1 MLSRAFSLSTWIVVS
16 WLIGAPPAAAREQRV
31 LETPAL
37 EAPLSPAAVSPLAV
51 EPAVQAP
58 AALAEAAPGLV
69 PAAQPAAAAAEAV
82 APAGPASPS
91 AAASSPEGEQAD
103 GEAAQAGRRRF
114 DNAAAAGDAPDPEA
128 NLFALSRRAS
138 DQQKK
143 AIDRALHRAGHAPIY
158 VDSNVLMY
166 ATNGDP
172 QWLYFFFRA
181 RRVEVVPQVSRESD
195 VASLAAQ
202 GLTVKAK
209 TMAARER
216 RFRRYLG
223 RRLDEV
229 RDPAP
234 SRTEAMADFLRRVQ
248 VSAKD
253 ARMLSEVTLTCKSSP
268 CYLLTRDYR
277 LAKAV
282 EEIRTPGNQKKLA
295 AFLAERR
302 AVDPGFP
309 DIRWPVVVAAP

>member
-1 MLSRAFSLSTWIVVS
+1 MPSRAFSLSTWIV
-16 WLIGAPPAAAREQRV
+16 LLAASPLLAREQQV
-31 LETPAL
+31 LQAPTVET
-37 EAPLSPAAVSPLAV
+37 PLSPAASLA
-51 EPAVQAP
+51 AP
-58 AALAEAAPGLV
+58 TAAGAAASVAAPEMLAALPDAAPGLA
-69 PAAQPAAAAAEAV
+69 PAARPAAPGTDSPAASAAE
-82 APAGPASPS
+82 G
-91 AAASSPEGEQAD
+91 EGAD
-103 GEAAQAGRRRF
+103 AQAAQEGRQRF
-114 DNAAAAGDAPDPEA
+114 DNAGPAGDAPDPEA
-128 NLFALSRRAS
+128 NLFAVSRRAS
-138 DQQKK
+138 PQQRQ
-143 AIDRALHRAGHAPIY
+143 AIDRALDRAGHAPIY

-202 GLTVKAK
+202 GLTVKAR
-209 TMAARER
+209 TMAAREK

-223 RRLDEV
+223 KRLDEV
-229 RDPAP
+229 RDLAP
-234 SRTEAMADFLRRVQ
+234 SRTQAMADFLRRVQ

-309 DIRWPVVVAAP
+309 DIRWPVVVPAP